1 MRLSDVSANLEI
13 PVPDSLLLHSKDL
26 ASLER
31 RSRFLLAL
39 KFFELGELSSGQAAE
54 MCGLSRVAFL
64 FEAGRNGIP
73 VADLAEEEMSAE
85 FA

>member
-1 MRLSDVSANLEI
+1 MSAIVEI

-26 ASLER
+26 ASLQE
-31 RSRFLLAL
+31 RSRFLLAV

-54 MCGLSRVAFL
+54 MCGLSRVGFL
-64 FEAGRNGIP
+64 YEAGKSGVP
-73 VADLAEEEMSAE
+73 VAELSADELAGE